1 MKKISTLI
9 FIILLIIFYNNG
21 IFTEIKSKF
30 IDNNL
35 DISIKDDDSDEPI
48 NEKEKIDNFQYI
60 KIGDSKDYV
69 VSKIGEPSRIDAS
82 EYSFNWY
89 VYNQYK
95 GKFAM
100 VGIENNI
107 VVALFSNTIN
117 SCEAEN
123 IKLDDSKQLVNDNYK
138 SLEYRQKGNTRYMI
152 NSKGEYDIIKQNKK
166 YITVFYD
173 VVEGSKVCSYQII
186 NQKTED
192 RMKDIYANGSEELRE
207 SFELQIID
215 LINSSRE
222 KYNLNKLKY
231 SEKATISSRKHSEDM
246 MRKDYFDHVNKEK
259 ETPFDRMKKED
270 ITYINA
276 GENIASG
283 QFSAIYAH
291 EALMNSKGHR
301 KNILG
306 NYKYIGV
313 GVDFGGTYKIY
324 YTENFYT

>member
-30 IDNNL
+30 IDKNL

-48 NEKEKIDNFQYI
+48 NEKDKIDNFQYI

-123 IKLDDSKQLVNDNYK
+123 IKLDDSKHT
-138 SLEYRQKGNTRYMI
+138 S
-152 NSKGEYDIIKQNKK
+152 
-166 YITVFYD
+166 
-173 VVEGSKVCSYQII
+173 
-186 NQKTED
+186 
-192 RMKDIYANGSEELRE
+192 
-207 SFELQIID
+207 
-215 LINSSRE
+215 
-222 KYNLNKLKY
+222 
-231 SEKATISSRKHSEDM
+231 
-246 MRKDYFDHVNKEK
+246 
-259 ETPFDRMKKED
+259 
-270 ITYINA
+270 
-276 GENIASG
+276 
-283 QFSAIYAH
+283 
-291 EALMNSKGHR
+291 
-301 KNILG
+301 
-306 NYKYIGV
+306 
-313 GVDFGGTYKIY
+313 
-324 YTENFYT
+324 